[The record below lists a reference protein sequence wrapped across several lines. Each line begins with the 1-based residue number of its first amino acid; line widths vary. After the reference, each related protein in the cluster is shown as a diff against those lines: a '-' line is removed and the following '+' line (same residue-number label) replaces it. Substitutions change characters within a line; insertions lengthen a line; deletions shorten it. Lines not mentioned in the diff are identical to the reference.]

1 MTSNPNER
9 LALFSIG
16 HSNHPLE
23 VFLRLLRAAGIQVV
37 ADVRSSPYSKY
48 VPQFNRDALDAALL
62 KVGLQYQFLGRE
74 LGGRPDDPDCY
85 DAEGYVLYQL
95 VAESPLFVKAI
106 ERLDAERRNERV
118 ALMCSEENPGVCHR
132 HLLIGRYLAG
142 RGIPLLHIRSDGRL
156 QTDDE
161 IQKTGG
167 KYVEVYQPSLFEAPA
182 EVAWRSLRPIL
193 RKNKVEAEEELE

>member
-1 MTSNPNER
+1 MTRNLDER
-9 LALFSIG
+9 QALYSVG

-23 VFLRLLRAAGIQVV
+23 VFLALLRAAGIQVV

-48 VPQFNRDALDAALL
+48 VPQFNREALAAAIAEA
-62 KVGLQYQFLGRE
+62 GLQYQFLGRE

-85 DAEGYVLYQL
+85 DAEGYVLYQQ
-95 VAESPLFVKAI
+95 VAESPLFVRAI
-106 ERLDAERRNERV
+106 ERLDALRQDERV

-156 QTDDE
+156 QADEE

-167 KYVEVYQPSLFEAPA
+167 KNVEVYQPSLFEAPA

-193 RKNKVEAEEELE
+193 RKNKDEAEEELE